1 MIETAEGKYFTA
13 ARRAVPHLA
22 AVAEVTALAGGG
34 AIAMDATKAE
44 RPSSKKVVAS
54 LLVLITAG

>member
-1 MIETAEGKYFTA
+1 MIETVEGKYFTA
-13 ARRAVPHLA
+13 ASRAVPHLA
-22 AVAEVTALAGGG
+22 AVAEVTALACIG
-34 AIAMDATKAE
+34 AIARDTNKAE